1 MVVNMKMLCK
11 IFNNKSHKDHNATT
25 KNPLE
30 KKKKKT
36 RSENHINPNSYQTTK
51 IKIIEEINESHTTK
65 STPKKPQIL
74 FFPKWELLE
83 IVG

>member
-30 KKKKKT
+30 KKKKK
-36 RSENHINPNSYQTTK
+36 K
-51 IKIIEEINESHTTK
+51 LDLKII
-65 STPKKPQIL
+65 
-74 FFPKWELLE
+74 
-83 IVG
+83 